1 MSTDLIV
8 VLVVLGLLAF
18 VVIGIFNKLVRLRN
32 QVDNA
37 FAQIDVQLQRRYD
50 LIPNLVEVA
59 KTYMA
64 HERET
69 LEAVLQA
76 RNGAKAAAD
85 QAKAS
90 GDTGALAA
98 AEATLGGAMM
108 QLHAVAEA
116 YPDLKADKQL
126 SELNEELSTTENRI
140 GFARQAFNDGVTV
153 YNTAQQ
159 VFPAVLFA
167 SAFGHK
173 ARDEWVVEDKEAKK
187 AVKVSFD

>member
-8 VLVVLGLLAF
+8 VLAVVGLLGAM
-18 VVIGIFNKLVRLRN
+18 VIGIFNKLVRLRN

-59 KTYMA
+59 KTFMA

-90 GDTGALAA
+90 GETGALVA
-98 AEATLGGAMM
+98 AEAALGGAM
-108 QLHAVAEA
+108 LRLNAVAEA
-116 YPDLKADKQL
+116 YPELKADKQM
-126 SELNEELSTTENRI
+126 SELNEELSTTENRV
-140 GFARQAFNDGVTV
+140 GFARQAYNDGVTA

-167 SAFGHK
+167 SAFGHRP
-173 ARDEWVVEDKEAKK
+173 RDEWVVEELEAKNP
-187 AVKVSFD
+187 VKVSFD